1 MPQSVPCGPRTFIW
15 MLFDHW
21 WTAER
26 HTSFLSQPIGN
37 ALWNAYES
45 HYISKSRGE
54 TDTEN
59 VLKLEIQEWY
69 KYFQVPFDGQLT
81 YFKPCSLMS
90 HLKNRNKCGASYRV
104 RLYLLQGNILLS
116 ASWRCGSRRWFWAFV
131 YLGEPFF
138 SSKKSI
144 GRSLICK
151 PMRVVMLAVGGR
163 ASHSLSLIL
172 YYPLEPHIWKPLE

>member
-90 HLKNRNKCGASYRV
+90 HLKNRNVELPIGSDCTFCKETFCF
-104 RLYLLQGNILLS
+104 LLHEGVVADDGFELLFI
-116 ASWRCGSRRWFWAFV
+116 W
-131 YLGEPFF
+131 E
-138 SSKKSI
+138 
-144 GRSLICK
+144 
-151 PMRVVMLAVGGR
+151 
-163 ASHSLSLIL
+163 SLSLVQRKAL
-172 YYPLEPHIWKPLE
+172 AEVWYVNWWEWWCWQWVAGPLTHCPSSSITPWNPIFENR